1 LSSINSQ
8 KKTTE
13 TDYGVIGFIGAGN
26 MANSL
31 IRGMIAKGAE
41 KTSIWAAD
49 LDSDKL
55 YTLNSECG
63 IRTGSTAEIAKRA
76 DIIILAVKP
85 QVMKIVCA
93 ELKVLLGE
101 RSPLIISIAA
111 GITISHL
118 SQWIGA
124 NTAAIRCMP
133 NTPALVGRGAS
144 GLYANEHVSETQK
157 DLAEKVISSVGLCV
171 WVEQESAI
179 DAVTALSGSGPAYFF
194 LFMES
199 MQKSAQEMGLSE
211 DVARI
216 LTKQTALGA
225 AELAMA
231 SDESTERLRLNVT
244 SPGGTTEQAIK
255 QFQLG
260 GLPKLVDT
268 ALKSA
273 QTRSIELAAQFD
285 EKS

>member
-1 LSSINSQ
+1 MNNNNSH
-8 KKTTE
+8 TE
-13 TDYGVIGFIGAGN
+13 SDSPIIGFIGAGN

-49 LDSDKL
+49 LDSGKL
-55 YTLNSECG
+55 DTLKSECG
-63 IRTGSTAEIAKRA
+63 IKTASSAEIARTA
-76 DIIILAVKP
+76 DIIVLAVKP
-85 QVMKIVCA
+85 QVMKIVCT
-93 ELKVLLGE
+93 ELKALLVE

-111 GITISHL
+111 GITVSHL
-118 SQWIGA
+118 SHWTGA
-124 NTAAIRCMP
+124 NTAVIRCMP
-133 NTPALVGRGAS
+133 NTPALVGKGAS
-144 GLYANEHVSETQK
+144 GLYANEYVSEAQK
-157 DLAEKVISSVGLCV
+157 ELAEEVMSSVGICV

-179 DAVTALSGSGPAYFF
+179 DAITALSGSGPAYFF

-216 LTKQTALGA
+216 LTNQTALGA

-231 SDESTERLRLNVT
+231 SNETTERLRLNVT

-260 GLPKLVDT
+260 NLPELVDK

-273 QTRSIELAAQFD
+273 QARSIELATQLD
-285 EKS
+285 E